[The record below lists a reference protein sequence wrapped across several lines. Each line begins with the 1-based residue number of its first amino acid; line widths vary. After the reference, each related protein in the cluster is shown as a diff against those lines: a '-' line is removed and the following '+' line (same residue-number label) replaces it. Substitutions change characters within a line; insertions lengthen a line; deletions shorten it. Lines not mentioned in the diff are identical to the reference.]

1 MKNLVI
7 IGHIAFLIGMIL
19 AILAAFINIPKIIT
33 LLFILGI
40 IVGFLNI
47 TEKEST
53 HFLVAMMAL
62 LIASTAVL
70 QVDTAM
76 SIETIATGG
85 HRMAQEV
92 LYNLISFISAAAFVV
107 ALKQVFVMAKSPE

>member
-7 IGHIAFLIGMIL
+7 IGHLAFLIGMVL
-19 AILAAFINIPKIIT
+19 AILAAFIEVPKIIT
-33 LLFILGI
+33 LLFLLGI

-62 LIASTAVL
+62 LIASSAVL
-70 QVDTAM
+70 QVDTAT
-76 SIETIATGG
+76 SIDIMAIDGP
-85 HRMAQEV
+85 RMAQDI

-107 ALKQVFVMAKSPE
+107 ALKQVFIMARTSD

>member
-7 IGHIAFLIGMIL
+7 IGHISFLVGLIL
-19 AILAAFINIPKIIT
+19 AIVAAFVAIPKIAT
-33 LLFILGI
+33 FLFILGI

-76 SIETIATGG
+76 VVQEIAIEGP
-85 HRMAQEV
+85 RMAQDM
-92 LYNLISFISAAAFVV
+92 LYNIISFISAAAFVV

>member
-1 MKNLVI
+1 MKNIII
-7 IGHIAFLIGMIL
+7 IGHIAFLVGMIL
-19 AILAAFINIPKIIT
+19 AILAVFVEIPKIVT
-33 LLFILGI
+33 WLFILGI

-47 TEKEST
+47 SEKEST
-53 HFLVAMMAL
+53 PFLVAIMAL

-76 SIETIATGG
+76 SVQTIAAQGP
-85 HRMAQEV
+85 RMAQEM

-107 ALKQVFVMAKSPE
+107 ALKQVFVMARTCE